1 MRTFDTEVSVEI
13 DEDEIIEWLEDNG
26 YTVIADD
33 AANAKE
39 DLRGKSKWKNLGDSC
54 NDAAIAVEL
63 VKANSKDGLRE
74 FLTHYLNIPYLTD
87 KDTIIKAIS
96 DALV

>member
-1 MRTFDTEVSVEI
+1 MRTFDTEVNVEI

-33 AANAKE
+33 CVEVK
-39 DLRGKSKWKNLGDSC
+39 DLMKVKSKNLGEKAD
-54 NDAAIAVEL
+54 DATVAVEL
-63 VKANSKDGLRE
+63 LKEHGRDGLRE
-74 FLTHYLNIPYLTD
+74 FLTYYLNIPYLTD
-87 KDTIIKAIS
+87 KDTIIKAIA